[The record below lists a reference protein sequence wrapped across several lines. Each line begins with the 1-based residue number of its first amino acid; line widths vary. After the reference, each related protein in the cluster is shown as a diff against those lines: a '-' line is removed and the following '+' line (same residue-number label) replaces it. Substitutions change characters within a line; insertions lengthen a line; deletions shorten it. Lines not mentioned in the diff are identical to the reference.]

1 MRIKELFI
9 KRYGP
14 LRDRSYVL
22 TGRFNLLVGKNEEGK
37 TLTIDALVKLLL
49 GRHVKDFERIQR
61 VEESPEGYLIVE
73 DNEGREVKLPEKGM
87 LTKLAHLTP
96 AECRNLFVIRNS
108 DLSIS
113 PEDEFYTNITDRLV
127 GVRTDEI
134 SKIKDILRE
143 IARITPGGSFRDTRD
158 EKLKTRLE
166 DAGDLIGRIE
176 AIAREVQAE
185 HYDELEEE
193 SAACR
198 DERDRIAQEIEI
210 LEEAR
215 KREKYERGIEA
226 LTKLKEAL
234 AELENLQAF
243 TFDKAEHWRDCE
255 RDIQRLE
262 VEKKRLEEDLELG
275 ESELKRISET
285 LHTKERDFRVL
296 EGIKGVID
304 VEVRPYVV
312 SYEKNRKEFELK
324 KAKGKL
330 FSWTWA
336 VCSGLFAISLLALL
350 LEPSQPFFILA
361 ALFLAAAIVAW
372 ILQYKFIRNRA
383 LLEGEMEKI
392 KLTLSKYE
400 LSAERLEEILSNIQ
414 RFDTEYD
421 SKSRELQGMRRRKEN
436 LEERIGELR
445 SREIPGIDRGIKD
458 AAHKID
464 EIMTHSNQRS
474 LKGYREKLRL
484 KEGFEKSLGE
494 EERVLKS
501 HFGMPTADL
510 GRNLEHWEK
519 EVSDLET
526 YRDRAADAKYSEG
539 DKLKLQERE
548 RQLDAR
554 LEEISRKIGTFQRTM
569 AEIQRKANEILRLE
583 DEYLY
588 CETAVDLEAVKKAL
602 QIFISENKANR
613 DNATRAIEILDQ
625 IEREEK
631 EKVSDLFETE
641 SPISAHFQTITG
653 GLYGEVALNREI
665 GQIEVQRKDGFRL
678 GAEKLSGGAYDQL
691 YFSVRL
697 ALGEKL
703 MKGSKGFFILDDPF
717 IKADPERLRRQ
728 IEMLKVISESGWQIM
743 YFSAKEEVQNALAGD
758 IKKGIVNP
766 IEIQGLVS

>member
-22 TGRFNLLVGKNEEGK
+22 ADGFNLLVGKNEEGK

-49 GRHVKDFERIQR
+49 GRNIKDFERIQR

-73 DNEGREVKLPEKGM
+73 DNQGREVKLPEKGI

-96 AECRNLFVIRNS
+96 SECRNLFVIRNS

-134 SKIKDILRE
+134 SRITGILRE
-143 IARITPGGSFRDTRD
+143 IVRITPGGSFRDTRE
-158 EKLKTRLE
+158 EKLKTRIE
-166 DAGDLIGRIE
+166 DGTDLIGRID

-185 HYDELEEE
+185 HYDELEGEA
-193 SAACR
+193 AACR
-198 DERDRIAQEIEI
+198 DERDRIAQEIEV

-215 KREKYERGIEA
+215 KREKYERGREA
-226 LTKLKEAL
+226 LTRLKEAL
-234 AELENLQAF
+234 AELEDLQAF
-243 TFDKAEHWRDCE
+243 TFDMAEHWRDCE

-262 VEKKRLEEDLELG
+262 VEKKRLEKDLKRG
-275 ESELKRISET
+275 ESELKKIGEN
-285 LHTKERDFRVL
+285 LHTKERDFRIL
-296 EGIKGVID
+296 EEIKGVID
-304 VEVRPYVV
+304 AEVRPYVV
-312 SYEKNRKEFELK
+312 TYEKNRREFELRK
-324 KAKGKL
+324 VKGKL
-330 FSWTWA
+330 FSWTWV
-336 VCSGLFAISLLALL
+336 VCSGLLAISLLALL
-350 LEPSQPFFILA
+350 LKPSQLFFILA
-361 ALFLAAAIVAW
+361 AFFLAAAIVAW
-372 ILQYKFIRNRA
+372 ILHYKFIRKRA

-400 LSAERLEEILSNIQ
+400 LSAERLEGILSNIQ
-414 RFDTEYD
+414 RFDTEYQ
-421 SKSRELQGMRRRKEN
+421 SKSGELQGMKRKKEN
-436 LEERIGELR
+436 LEERNAELR

-458 AAHKID
+458 AAYGID

-474 LKGYREKLRL
+474 LEGYREKLQL

-494 EERVLKS
+494 EQRVLKS

-510 GRNLEHWEK
+510 ERNLEHWKK

-526 YRDRAADAKYSEG
+526 YRDRAAHVKYSEG
-539 DKLKLQERE
+539 EKLRLQEKE

-554 LEEISRKIGTFQRTM
+554 LEEISRKIGTCQRTM
-569 AEIQRKANEILRLE
+569 TEIQRRANEVLRLE

-602 QIFISENKANR
+602 KGFIGENEANR
-613 DNATRAIEILDQ
+613 DNATKAIEIFDQ
-625 IEREEK
+625 IEGEEK
-631 EKVSDLFETE
+631 EKVSALFETE
-641 SPISAHFQTITG
+641 SPISAYFQTITG
-653 GLYGEVALNREI
+653 GLYEEVALNREI
-665 GQIEVQRKDGFRL
+665 GQVEVQRKDGLRL

-728 IEMLKVISESGWQIM
+728 IEMLKRISGSGWQVM
-743 YFSAKEEVQNALAGD
+743 YFSAKEEIEKALSED
-758 IKKGIVNP
+758 IKKGVVHR
-766 IEIQGLVS
+766 IEIQPILS